1 MVKGVLNGVP
11 GLESVVEL
19 AEVVRSG
26 FVESR
31 HFGLAVALDPDGKQL
46 FAAGEVDSVVL
57 PRSTAKPLQAV
68 GCLVAGAELS
78 EEQTAIA
85 AGSHTGEDRHVTLVD
100 GLLRSAGLDREALGC
115 PPDRPEDEPTRF
127 RLIAEGIGPEKVR
140 MNCSGKHAAMLKATV
155 ARGADV
161 SAYLDPASPVQ
172 QTISAEIERLTEAT
186 TGIVT
191 MDSCGTP
198 LLGMPLSG
206 LARAFGRLTTAAPGT
221 AERHVA
227 EAMRRHPELVGG
239 KGHQNSEVMRLLPG
253 VIAKGGAEG
262 VIGMAMPD
270 GHAVAVK
277 VIDGSPR
284 ATTALA
290 LTMLEKCGLD
300 VSAAGALMDLT
311 ILGGGRPVGRITPT
325 IRWSD

>member
-1 MVKGVLNGVP
+1 MINGVP
-11 GLESVVEL
+11 GVGNVVEL

-31 HFGLAVALDPDGKQL
+31 HFGLAVALDPDGKQV
-46 FAAGEVDSVVL
+46 FAAGDVDAVVL

-68 GCLVAGAELS
+68 GCIEAGAELDA
-78 EEQTAIA
+78 EESAIA
-85 AGSHTGEDRHVTLVD
+85 AGSHTGEDRHVALVD
-100 GLLRSAGLDREALGC
+100 RILASAGLGRDALRC

-127 RLIAEGIGPEKVR
+127 RLIAEGIDPEKVR

-155 ARGADV
+155 AQGQ
-161 SAYLDPASPVQ
+161 DPADYLEAGSAVQ
-172 QTISAEIERLTEAT
+172 QAIAASVERLTEAS

-191 MDSCGTP
+191 IDGCGAP

-206 LARAFGRLTTAAPGT
+206 LARAFSHLATAPAGT
-221 AERHVA
+221 ADSRVA
-227 EAMRRHPELVGG
+227 LAMRQHPELVGG

-262 VIGMAMPD
+262 VIAMATPD

-277 VIDGSPR
+277 VIDGNPR

-290 LTMLEKCGLD
+290 LTLLHKCGLD
-300 VSAAGALMDLT
+300 VTPATDLLNQLV
-311 ILGGGRPVGRITPT
+311 LGGGRPVGEIRPT
-325 IRWSD
+325 I

>member
-1 MVKGVLNGVP
+1 MVEGVP
-11 GLESVVEL
+11 GLGSVVEL
-19 AEVVRSG
+19 AEVIRSG

-46 FAAGEVDSVVL
+46 FAAGEVDAVVL

-68 GCLVAGAELS
+68 GCLVAGAELT
-78 EEQTAIA
+78 EEEVAIA
-85 AGSHTGEDRHVTLVD
+85 AGSHTGEDRHVALVD
-100 GLLRSAGLDREALGC
+100 GILRSAGLDREALGC
-115 PPDRPEDEPTRF
+115 PPDRPQDEPTLF

-155 ARGADV
+155 AHGLAV
-161 SAYLDPASPVQ
+161 SAYLDPASTVQ
-172 QTISAEIERLTEAT
+172 QTISSEIERLTEAT
-186 TGIVT
+186 TGIITV
-191 MDSCGTP
+191 DGCGAP
-198 LLGMPLSG
+198 MLGMPLHG
-206 LARAFGRLTTAAPGT
+206 LARSFSLLATAAPGT
-221 AERHVA
+221 AEHRVA

-277 VIDGSPR
+277 VIDGNPR

-290 LTMLEKCGLD
+290 LTLLEKCGLD
-300 VSAAGALMDLT
+300 VSAADSLRELA
-311 ILGGGRPVGRITPT
+311 ILGGGQPVGQ
-325 IRWSD
+325 IRTKI